1 MPTFRQSNMM
11 GTMQTEREGTNEV
24 VVRLSYDEAL
34 VLSDLLDRWYRA
46 GFEQVIQINDPAET
60 GLLDN
65 LCASFEP
72 VIDEVFANEYRDIV
86 EAARRRLAPAT
97 DSD

>member
-1 MPTFRQSNMM
+1 MI
-11 GTMQTEREGTNEV
+11 GTMQTQRVGTDEV
-24 VVRLSYDEAL
+24 VVRLSNDEAL
-34 VLSDLLDRWYRA
+34 VLSDLLDRWYRS
-46 GFEQVIQINDPAET
+46 GFEQVSQINDPAESM
-60 GLLDN
+60 LLDN

-72 VIDEVFANEYRDIV
+72 VIDEVFADGYGDVV

>member
-24 VVRLSYDEAL
+24 VVRH
-34 VLSDLLDRWYRA
+34 
-46 GFEQVIQINDPAET
+46 
-60 GLLDN
+60 N